1 MRNLQ
6 YVSLD
11 EIESDKFIPILNKA
25 STRKHLISHDKFDA
39 ELAEKWVSDKL
50 DIDDLEGCIVRAIT
64 LDDELVGWCGIQLSE
79 LGYEIAIV
87 VDDRSWGIGK
97 MVFRSLISWA
107 HDFGHEV
114 VYIHLLHT
122 RPEYVFLRK
131 LSQSVFQT
139 EMIGNKFTT
148 YELNVADCLA
158 GKDVVVKF
166 NVSRHKH
173 GKSA

>member
-1 MRNLQ
+1 MSNLQ

-11 EIESDKFIPILNKA
+11 EIEPDKFIPILNKA
-25 STRKHLISHDKFDA
+25 STRKHLVTHDEFDSD
-39 ELAEKWVSDKL
+39 LAEKWIRDKIE
-50 DIDDLEGCIVRAIT
+50 IDDLEGCIVRAIT
-64 LDDELVGWCGIQLSE
+64 VDDELVGWCGIQLSE

-122 RPEYVFLRK
+122 RPEYEFLRK
-131 LSQSVFQT
+131 ISQSVFPT
-139 EMIGNKFTT
+139 EMIGDRFTT
-148 YELNVADCLA
+148 YELNVVDCLA
-158 GKDVVVKF
+158 GKKQ
-166 NVSRHKH
+166 N
-173 GKSA
+173 